1 MWKMFGWLGRTVAAG
16 LIVSFLAIW
25 TAGYIVNSYVETL
38 LKQYNLPMETQPMA
52 LSGVWGTLWGVDSPS
67 GQEKTSL
74 TADSETEATDADAD
88 ETDPAAEDAF
98 TSTDEQTDVP
108 DAGAG
113 SADPDATVDE
123 TQTEAQGDAAADP
136 GAALDG
142 GTAGGLEGEGAEETG
157 SGTGPETQAGA
168 QQEETVITPDE
179 LADARDQMT
188 EEDRN
193 KLFAILV
200 SKLPQEEWQTI
211 STYVE
216 SGLTESELTNV
227 QQIVAKYLNR
237 DEYDELMEIL
247 SKY

>member
-38 LKQYNLPMETQPMA
+38 LRQYNLPMETQPMA
-52 LSGVWGTLWGVDSPS
+52 LSSVWGTLWGAESPG
-67 GQEKTSL
+67 GQEKDEPSL
-74 TADSETEATDADAD
+74 MTDGQANPGTDTADSAVTDAGG
-88 ETDPAAEDAF
+88 TDPAAKDAF
-98 TSTDEQTDVP
+98 SLSEEPTDAPDDGADSPVP
-108 DAGAG
+108 
-113 SADPDATVDE
+113 
-123 TQTEAQGDAAADP
+123 DAAADGTQTDALL
-136 GAALDG
+136 GAA
-142 GTAGGLEGEGAEETG
+142 GEASEETG
-157 SGTGPETQAGA
+157 SGTGPEAQAGA
-168 QQEETVITPDE
+168 QRDETVLTPDE
-179 LADARDQMT
+179 LADARDAMT
-188 EEDRN
+188 DEDRN

-237 DEYDELMEIL
+237 EEYDELMEIL

>member
-52 LSGVWGTLWGVDSPS
+52 LSGVWGTLWGADSPS
-67 GQEKTSL
+67 GQEKDEPSL
-74 TADSETEATDADAD
+74 MTDGQARTGTDTADTTDAAESDAGG
-88 ETDPAAEDAF
+88 TDPVAKDAL
-98 TSTDEQTDVP
+98 SISDDPTDAP
-108 DAGAG
+108 DDGAG
-113 SADPDATVDE
+113 SSSP
-123 TQTEAQGDAAADP
+123 DAAADGAQTDAL
-136 GAALDG
+136 GAA
-142 GTAGGLEGEGAEETG
+142 GEASEETG
-157 SGTGPETQAGA
+157 SGTGPEAQAGA
-168 QQEETVITPDE
+168 QREETILTPDE
-179 LADARDQMT
+179 LADARDAMT
-188 EEDRN
+188 DEDRN

-237 DEYDELMEIL
+237 AEYDELMEIL

>member
-52 LSGVWGTLWGVDSPS
+52 LSGVWGTLWGADSPS
-67 GQEKTSL
+67 SQAKDEPSL
-74 TADSETEATDADAD
+74 MTDDQAGTDTAEAGDAAASSDVSGTE
-88 ETDPAAEDAF
+88 PAAEDVF
-98 TSTDEQTDVP
+98 SSTDEPTNGSED
-108 DAGAG
+108 GAG
-113 SADPDATVDE
+113 STGS
-123 TQTEAQGDAAADP
+123 EAQDAA
-136 GAALDG
+136 GNAAEE
-142 GTAGGLEGEGAEETG
+142 APEETG
-157 SGTGPETQAGA
+157 SGTGLEAQAGA
-168 QQEETVITPDE
+168 QLEETILTPDE
-179 LADARDQMT
+179 LADARDAMT
-188 EEDRN
+188 DEDRN

-237 DEYDELMEIL
+237 EEYDELMEIL

>member
-52 LSGVWGTLWGVDSPS
+52 LSGVWGTLWGADAPS
-67 GQEKTSL
+67 GGQAKDEPSL
-74 TADSETEATDADAD
+74 MTDSQASSGKAAADAGD
-88 ETDPAAEDAF
+88 AAESDASGTDPAAEDAWSGIDEQADGAD
-98 TSTDEQTDVP
+98 STD
-108 DAGAG
+108 A
-113 SADPDATVDE
+113 
-123 TQTEAQGDAAADP
+123 DAAAD
-136 GAALDG
+136 GAQADAQNASG
-142 GTAGGLEGEGAEETG
+142 SDAGEASEETG
-157 SGTGPETQAGA
+157 SGTGLEAQAGA
-168 QQEETVITPDE
+168 QREETVLTPDE
-179 LADARDQMT
+179 LADARDAMT
-188 EEDRN
+188 DEDRN

-237 DEYDELMEIL
+237 AEYDELMEIL